1 MTRRQKNIPREQL
14 LCTQPLTSTHPVL
27 LTDSDGMDKQSRIQ
41 VSQQRADCGSVLLRV
56 DRIYQPLAAW
66 LSRRRN
72 PQTSFGVHPRIQGPP
87 FNQSSHSGRA
97 PNNQLGNMLSTL
109 PHLHSWGSASLLC
122 VHS

>member
-87 FNQSSHSGRA
+87 LQSVKSFGARPKQSARQHA
-97 PNNQLGNMLSTL
+97 QHL
-109 PHLHSWGSASLLC
+109 PPSS
-122 VHS
+122 